1 MFLSWS
7 EADQDKAVAFWVWDA
22 EHCRSCGSK
31 QSQWTDPDGRWLFP
45 PELEAE
51 IVSCPGCVA
60 LDAASQAI
68 GKKDR
73 VARAR
78 LRPYRLP
85 AQDRAE
91 MTAVDHGAVR
101 EVVTRAGTL

>member
-1 MFLSWS
+1 M
-7 EADQDKAVAFWVWDA
+7 AFYLWDS

-31 QSQWTDPDGRWLFP
+31 QSQWTDQDGRWLFP

-60 LDAASQAI
+60 IDAASQAI

-73 VARAR
+73 VSRAR
-78 LRPYRLP
+78 LRPYRP
-85 AQDRAE
+85 PRQDRAE
-91 MTAVDHGAVR
+91 LAEARPPGVR
-101 EVVTRAGTL
+101 EVVTKAGTI